1 MKPVGEGARR
11 VTSAPSLSVLGGYA
25 LSQSS
30 SEGRSLS
37 GISLAASFLRSIF
50 ISRCAAKAAFL
61 NFFCLLSISQTRAR
75 GAFFADLNK
84 KVIICKLVTIQ
95 PAGHTIKSRQI
106 VRRELLPAERI
117 RSVQRSLAA
126 PAFCF
131 FARAF
136 APFEEPEKP
145 KAYRRGGN
153 SRRYAEKRDKR
164 VGSV

>member
-1 MKPVGEGARR
+1 MHG
-11 VTSAPSLSVLGGYA
+11 TAPLINIPGRPDG
-25 LSQSS
+25 SS
-30 SEGRSLS
+30 NYERKGLE
-37 GISLAASFLRSIF
+37 
-50 ISRCAAKAAFL
+50 
-61 NFFCLLSISQTRAR
+61 
-75 GAFFADLNK
+75 
-84 KVIICKLVTIQ
+84 
-95 PAGHTIKSRQI
+95 
-106 VRRELLPAERI
+106 VRRELLPTERI